1 LTIIPKI
8 LTFKAVKANFKKLPI
23 YLSLF
28 TLLLFL
34 AALPIIV
41 QETQKPKTVPTR
53 AEMPVV
59 GGTLSLFP
67 ASDRLTINQETDLQI
82 LLSTGSY
89 QAAGVDVRLNYD
101 PNTIEVISLSEG
113 SIPEITLYPA
123 KSVDAATGQII
134 FSGVI
139 STEAIPFSGDNLLLG
154 TIRVKP
160 IALTGSTALNF
171 EFVGPLSADPFDLD
185 RRNDSNLAE
194 FSNQLNDILEQVSN
208 GTYQVVPPPT
218 STPTPTPTSTPIPTA
233 TPLPLPITLN
243 LKIELEGRSLTDTSR
258 ARLVTIKIF
267 NTTFTTTAALD
278 DLGQI
283 AGLLLDNLLPGSYEL
298 LIKPD
303 GYLQKQFAVN
313 LVAGQND
320 LDFSTNFEFIAGDFD
335 NSGEINSIDY
345 SVIIANWNTA
355 AADADIDGSGR
366 VNSLDASLI
375 IANWRLHGD
384 QEGI

>member
-1 LTIIPKI
+1 
-8 LTFKAVKANFKKLPI
+8 
-23 YLSLF
+23 
-28 TLLLFL
+28 
-34 AALPIIV
+34 
-41 QETQKPKTVPTR
+41 
-53 AEMPVV
+53 
-59 GGTLSLFP
+59 
-67 ASDRLTINQETDLQI
+67 
-82 LLSTGSY
+82 
-89 QAAGVDVRLNYD
+89 
-101 PNTIEVISLSEG
+101 
-113 SIPEITLYPA
+113 
-123 KSVDAATGQII
+123 
-134 FSGVI
+134 
-139 STEAIPFSGDNLLLG
+139 
-154 TIRVKP
+154 
-160 IALTGSTALNF
+160 
-171 EFVGPLSADPFDLD
+171 
-185 RRNDSNLAE
+185 
-194 FSNQLNDILEQVSN
+194 
-208 GTYQVVPPPT
+208 
-218 STPTPTPTSTPIPTA
+218 
-233 TPLPLPITLN
+233 
-243 LKIELEGRSLTDTSR
+243 LEGRSLTDTSR